1 MEKPINNIIVKLLRF
16 TLAKASKY
24 YARLFYLDEINS
36 QNVHKFREAFDSFK
50 NKSRNNLQRFDL
62 KYENAVIYTDD
73 NTDNTVFDTHYVYH
87 PAWAARIVKHINPEF
102 HIDISSTLHFC
113 SILSAFIPVKFY
125 DYRPAKLNL
134 SHLESDNADL
144 TQLHFSDN
152 SISSLSCMHTIEHIG
167 LGRYGDPFDYDGDLK
182 AAAELTRVLTT
193 GGNLLI
199 VVPVGKPKIL
209 FNAHRIY
216 SYNHILE
223 MFKDLQLMEFS
234 LITDD
239 ALSVGMTFNASREL
253 ADQQNYGCGCFWF
266 KKI

>member
-1 MEKPINNIIVKLLRF
+1 MNLFLQKKIKALL
-16 TLAKASKY
+16 SKSDTNL
-24 YARLFYLDEINS
+24 ARLFYVDEVNKKRAIDFEKEFSDFKIKSKRTTQRFNLDEKDFIPC
-36 QNVHKFREAFDSFK
+36 FDDKTS
-50 NKSRNNLQRFDL
+50 
-62 KYENAVIYTDD
+62 ETI
-73 NTDNTVFDTHYVYH
+73 FDTHYIYH
-87 PAWAARIVKHINPEF
+87 PAWAARIVKQINPEF

-182 AAAELTRVLTT
+182 AATELTRVLTS

-199 VVPVGKPKIL
+199 VVPVGKPKIM

-216 SYNHILE
+216 SYNQVLD
-223 MFKDLQLMEFS
+223 MFKNMQLMEFS

-239 ALSVGMTFNASREL
+239 ALSIGMTFNASKEL
-253 ADQQNYGCGCFWF
+253 ADQQKYGCGCFWF
-266 KKI
+266 KKN